1 MPFDGVV
8 VKSVVEELSTLLIGG
23 RIEKIFQ
30 PEIDEIILNIRVKNQ
45 SLRLVLSANSSCP
58 RIHVTDT
65 QKENPINPPV
75 FCMLLRKH
83 LSGGKVIDVEFHDFE
98 RMVSLHVESLT
109 ELGDLSIKRLVVE
122 IMGRH
127 SNIILLNSE
136 GKIIDAIKHVDN
148 NISSLREIMPAKL
161 YTMPPSQYKISPFSF
176 NTDDFFNQ
184 AIDNPEIR
192 NISIEK
198 ILLNNIKGF
207 SPLLCREICWRS
219 EIDSKT
225 PLAEIKKDG
234 LDRLKNVLK
243 DTIQC
248 IAASNYNP
256 CIVFEDKTQQQPVD
270 FHCLKISQYVNVR
283 HIPSINK
290 VLDTFYLSR
299 DNAERLK
306 QKKSNLFS
314 ILHNNIQ
321 RCNKKLAL
329 QQEKLREVSDREK
342 LKLYGELITANIH
355 SIPLNVK
362 SVSLLNYYSE
372 DNEYVE
378 IPLNPNL
385 LPQENAQKYF
395 KRYAKAKNA
404 FKFTSIQ
411 LQETIKELKY
421 LESVEHLLESCATLQ
436 EIEEIREELAEQG
449 YINRK
454 KKNSRKKQQAKPLK
468 PLHFVSSDGF
478 DIFVGRNNRQN
489 DYLTLKMASSNDI
502 WLHTKN
508 IPGSHVIIKTNK
520 KSVSASALEEAAVI
534 AAFHSKARMSSK
546 VPVDYTTVNN
556 VKKPPGSKP
565 GMVIYENFKT
575 ITVAPNAAQVDKLK
589 AQKS

>member
-30 PEIDEIILNIRVKNQ
+30 PETDEIILNIRVKNQ

-109 ELGDLSIKRLVVE
+109 ELGDLSIKRLIVE

-161 YTMPPSQYKISPFSF
+161 YTTPPSQYKISPFSF

-184 AIDNPEIR
+184 AIDNPEIK

-436 EIEEIREELAEQG
+436 EIEEIREELVEQG